1 MRKILFCIIL
11 YPFVSVLSTYAIEF
25 ELSEVIKQA
34 REAETFRQK
43 QIIAN
48 TNNIKNTEKQKQ
60 NPSENNNSEQLK
72 KPAQTNGNNNK
83 KEQ

>member
-11 YPFVSVLSTYAIEF
+11 YPFVSVLSAYAIEF

-34 REAETFRQK
+34 REAETIRQK

-60 NPSENNNSEQLK
+60 NTNENNNSEHLTNQT
-72 KPAQTNGNNNK
+72 QTNGNNNK